1 MIKPTTLLV
10 LGAVLLGLLLRVN
23 DLDRPGFETDEGHSA
38 WLAAQ
43 PLTEMPELLRRDS
56 APPLYY
62 FLLHLWQRLFPSDAG
77 LRWMSVLIGVAA
89 IPLMYLIGRRLLG
102 TAGGVI
108 AAWILAA
115 SSFHVRYS
123 QTAKNN
129 ALLFLASEAALLAL
143 LAACRRPERRLP
155 WAGLAV
161 AVAALLYTHGVAPF
175 VIVALGAVFFIQS
188 GRGIKDRLRPWVAAH
203 LAAAV
208 LFLPWAGVALHQAS
222 EVSQAF
228 WAKKPGPLMPAYTFA
243 RFLLLRPVS
252 PALPLEEIPGIGS
265 DLKGLPFVG
274 DLLRAIPGRTWW
286 VLPWLAAG
294 ACTLLLAAAR
304 RWRLLL
310 ILGALFAVPVGAV
323 WLVSQAVAS
332 IYLHRVLIG
341 SLIPVPILLASPF
354 SFIGRSGGGGEGGQ
368 RRPRGWLTWTAAGLS
383 AVVFPMILFAT
394 WYSTEVRKTMGWRE
408 ATAYVLKAARP
419 GDALVFDA
427 HFGQLLLDRY
437 LGEERDRFPRYG
449 LPSGWYEGGTPTVA
463 RWVGSEEDLGPL
475 REAARRHGALWLV
488 QSHTALHDPERLA
501 LDWCR
506 AHLRETGGERFLAV
520 DLRRFEAPEEPPPA
534 PEGEGG

>member
-1 MIKPTTLLV
+1 MLKPTTLLV

-23 DLDRPGFETDEGHSA
+23 DLGRPGFETDEGHSA

-43 PLTEMPELLRRDS
+43 PLSDMPELLRRDS

-62 FLLHLWQRLFPSDAG
+62 FLLHFWQRLFPSDTG
-77 LRWMSVLIGVAA
+77 LRRLSVLLGVAA

-102 TAGGVI
+102 AAGGVI
-108 AAWILAA
+108 AAWFLAA

-123 QTAKNN
+123 QIAKNN
-129 ALLFLASEAALLAL
+129 ALLFLVSEAALLAL

-155 WAGLAV
+155 WAGLAL

-175 VIVALGAVFFIQS
+175 VIAALGVVFFIQA
-188 GRGIKDRLRPWVAAH
+188 GRGIRDRLRPWVAAH
-203 LAAAV
+203 LVAAV

-222 EVSQAF
+222 EVSRLF
-228 WAKKPGPLMPAYTFA
+228 WAKEPGPMMPAYTFA
-243 RFLLLRPVS
+243 RFLLLRPAA
-252 PALPLEEIPGIGS
+252 PALPLGEIPGIGS

-274 DLLRAIPGRTWW
+274 GLLSAIPGRVWW
-286 VLPWLAAG
+286 VLPGLAAG
-294 ACTLLLAAAR
+294 ASVFLLGAAR

-310 ILGALFAVPVGAV
+310 ILGSLFAVPVGAV

-354 SFIGRSGGGGEGGQ
+354 VFTGRSGGGIESTGG
-368 RRPRGWLTWTAAGLS
+368 RPWGWLTWTAAGLS
-383 AVVFPMILFAT
+383 AIVLPMTLFAT

-408 ATAYVLKAARP
+408 ATAFFREAARP

-427 HFGQLLLDRY
+427 HFGQLLFDRY
-437 LGEERDRFPRYG
+437 LGDERDRFPRYG

-463 RWVGSEEDLGPL
+463 RYVGSAEDLGPL

-488 QSHTALHDPERLA
+488 QSHTALHDPEGLA
-501 LDWCR
+501 LAWCR
-506 AHLRETGGERFLAV
+506 AHLRETGREGFLAV
-520 DLRRFEAPEEPPPA
+520 DLRRFEVPEEPPPA
-534 PEGEGG
+534 PEEGG

>member
-1 MIKPTTLLV
+1 MLKPTTLLV

-23 DLDRPGFETDEGHSA
+23 DLGRPGFETDEGHSA

-62 FLLHLWQRLFPSDAG
+62 FLLHFWQRFFPSDAG
-77 LRWMSVLIGVAA
+77 LRWLSVLLGVAA

-102 TAGGVI
+102 AAGGVV
-108 AAWILAA
+108 AAWFLAA

-123 QTAKNN
+123 QIAKNN
-129 ALLFLASEAALLAL
+129 ALLFLVSEAALLAL

-155 WAGLAV
+155 WAGLAA
-161 AVAALLYTHGVAPF
+161 AVAALLYAHGVAPF
-175 VIVALGAVFFIQS
+175 VVAGLGVVFFIQT
-188 GRGIKDRLRPWVAAH
+188 GRGFKDRLRPWVAAH

-222 EVSQAF
+222 EVSQLF
-228 WAKKPGPLMPAYTFA
+228 WAKKPGPMMPAYTFA
-243 RFLLLRPVS
+243 RFLLLRPAA
-252 PALPLEEIPGIGS
+252 PALPLGEIPGIGS
-265 DLKGLPFVG
+265 DLKGFPFAG
-274 DLLRAIPGRTWW
+274 ALLSALPGRIWW
-286 VLPWLAAG
+286 ILPGLAAG
-294 ACTLLLAAAR
+294 ASALLLAVAG

-310 ILGALFAVPVGAV
+310 VLGALFAVPVGGV

-341 SLIPVPILLASPF
+341 SLIPIPILLASPF
-354 SFIGRSGGGGEGGQ
+354 IFTGRSGGGREGQEG
-368 RRPRGWLTWTAAGLS
+368 RLRGWPAWTAAGLS
-383 AVVFPMILFAT
+383 AIVFPMLLFAT

-408 ATAYVLKAARP
+408 ATAHVLEAAGP

-427 HFGQLLLDRY
+427 HFGQLLFDRY
-437 LGEERDRFPRYG
+437 LGGERERFPRYG

-463 RWVGSEEDLGPL
+463 RYVRSEEDLGPL
-475 REAARRHGALWLV
+475 REAARRHGVLWLV
-488 QSHTALHDPERLA
+488 QSHTALHDPGRLA
-501 LDWCR
+501 LAWCR
-506 AHLRETGGERFLAV
+506 AHLRETGGEGFLAV

-534 PEGEGG
+534 PEEGG